1 MFGYVRPRRD
11 ALSQA
16 DSDVYYEAYCGLCR
30 AMGREFGFRT
40 RFLVNY
46 DMTFLYLLRAS
57 LKPPVQRK
65 KCWCPAKMCGRKSCL
80 CDEEG
85 YRKVAAYNV
94 ILCYHKLLDNIR
106 DGGFFRRLGCRIA
119 KAGLRRPYRKAAKML
134 PEFRGLT
141 VSELEKLQRLEQ
153 ARSASIDATADTFAR
168 IIAGCV
174 SDYQDSALRRPAETL
189 LYQIGRYIYL
199 CDALDDLKQDL
210 KDGSYNPLIYR
221 FRPKDGG
228 LQPEDLEYFSQL
240 MDSSVNLAGSAL
252 LLLPM
257 KTHGA
262 LLENIVFLGL
272 PTVVAAVKAGKF
284 HAKTKDHPR
293 KERNK

>member
-11 ALSQA
+11 ALSQV
-16 DSDVYYEAYCGLCR
+16 DSDTYNEAYCGLCR

-57 LKPPVQRK
+57 LKPAVQHK
-65 KCWCPAKMCGRKSCL
+65 KCWCPAKVCGRKLCL
-80 CDEEG
+80 CDEAE
-85 YRKVAAYNV
+85 YRKVTAYNM

-119 KAGLRRPYRKAAKML
+119 KAALRRPYRKAAGML
-134 PEFRGLT
+134 PEFQALT
-141 VSELEKLQRLEQ
+141 VSELEKLQCLELS
-153 ARSASIDATADTFAR
+153 RSASIDATADTFAR
-168 IIAGCV
+168 MIAGCV
-174 SDYQDSALRRPAETL
+174 SDFPEDALRRPAETL
-189 LYQIGRYIYL
+189 LYQVGRYIYL
-199 CDALDDLKQDL
+199 CDALDDLKADL
-210 KDGSYNPLIYR
+210 DDESYNPLIYR

-257 KTHGA
+257 KTHGK

-272 PTVVAAVKAGKF
+272 PSVFAAVKAGKF
-284 HAKTKDHPR
+284 HVKSKDQPR